1 MGATD
6 QRSGNQGGIVQT
18 DVTRPLASFAVTSK
32 PGDVPAA
39 VRAEGI
45 RALVNWIGSPIGAC
59 RHPIV
64 ERAFV
69 AFDEFSGPRQASL
82 LGRGNKLDIFNAA
95 LINCIA
101 SGIYDYDDTHLPTV
115 IHPTG
120 PIASALLA
128 LCQYKTVTGRDF
140 LHALVLGIEVQCRLA
155 SALAEAPA
163 ECDGAWFLTGITGG
177 VGTAVA
183 TGRILGL
190 NEQQMIWAIGI
201 AAARASGTRATH
213 GSMSKNL
220 VPAWAA
226 EEGMKAAFLARRDF
240 TASDVS
246 LEGPRGLGHLYA
258 RKSNF
263 AVLVDGLG
271 EHWALKQNAYKP
283 FPSGIVTH
291 GAITGALELVQQHCI
306 ARENIDR
313 VELVVHPLCIEL
325 CGRRTPRTAVEGTF
339 SVFHWVA
346 VALLN
351 GVVSI
356 RQFSDACVTDSVVI
370 GIRDR
375 VTATT
380 NPQFKKDEAHVRLIL
395 IDGRVLEHHVD
406 HALGSA
412 ERPMRDA
419 ELDAKFHDLA
429 DGVLGVP
436 AATQLLHA
444 CRNLERLPDAAR
456 LVTP

>member
-1 MGATD
+1 MTQQA
-6 QRSGNQGGIVQT
+6 
-18 DVTRPLASFAVTSK
+18 VTRQLARYVVGAN
-32 PGDVPAA
+32 PRDVPAG
-39 VRAEGI
+39 VRAEGV

-64 ERAFV
+64 ESAL
-69 AFDEFSGPRQASL
+69 AALAEFSGPRQASL
-82 LGRGNKLDIFNAA
+82 LGRDDKLDIFNAA

-101 SGIYDYDDTHLPTV
+101 SGVYDYDDTHLPTV

-120 PIASALLA
+120 PIAAALLA
-128 LCQYKTVTGRDF
+128 LCGYKSIAGGDF
-140 LHALVLGIEVQCRLA
+140 LHALILGIEVQCRLA

-163 ECDGAWFLTGITGG
+163 ECDGAWFLTGVTGG
-177 VGTAVA
+177 VGAAVA
-183 TGRILGL
+183 TGRVLGL
-190 NEQQMIWAIGI
+190 NEQQMTWAIGI

-213 GSMSKNL
+213 ATMAKNL

-240 TASDVS
+240 QASDIS

-263 AVLVDGLG
+263 AVLVEGLG
-271 EHWALKQNAYKP
+271 ETWDLKRNAYKP

-291 GAITGALELVQQHCI
+291 GAITGALELAQRHLIECAAI
-306 ARENIDR
+306 ER

-351 GVVSI
+351 RSI
-356 RQFSDACVTDSVVI
+356 SIGQFSDACVSDPVVI
-370 GIRDR
+370 GVRDR

-380 NPQFKKDEAHVRLIL
+380 NPQFKKDEAHVRLTL
-395 IDGRVLEHHVD
+395 KDGRILEQHVD

-412 ERPMRDA
+412 ERPMSDA
-419 ELDAKFHDLA
+419 ALDAKFHDLA
-429 DGVLGVP
+429 DTTLGVP
-436 AATQLLHA
+436 AATKLLDA
-444 CRNLERLPDAAR
+444 CRNLERLPDAAALLNR
-456 LVTP
+456 

>member
-1 MGATD
+1 MM
-6 QRSGNQGGIVQT
+6 QT
-18 DVTRPLASFAVTSK
+18 DVTRQLARFAVSAK
-32 PGDVPAA
+32 PGDVPSG

-64 ERAFV
+64 ERAIV
-69 AFDEFSGPRQASL
+69 AFNEFSGPRQASL
-82 LGRGNKLDIFNAA
+82 LGRGEKTDIFNAA
-95 LINCIA
+95 VINCIA
-101 SGIYDYDDTHLPTV
+101 SGIFDYDDTHLPTV

-128 LCQYKTVTGRDF
+128 LCEYKTMSGSDF
-140 LHALVLGIEVQCRLA
+140 LHALILGIEVQCRLA
-155 SALAEAPA
+155 SALAEPPA
-163 ECDGAWFLTGITGG
+163 QCDGAWFLTGITGG

-201 AAARASGTRATH
+201 AAARASGTRETH
-213 GSMSKNL
+213 GTMAKNL

-240 TASDVS
+240 TASDAS

-258 RKSNF
+258 DKSNF
-263 AVLVDGLG
+263 AVLTEGLG
-271 EHWALKQNAYKP
+271 ERWALQRNAYKP

-291 GAITGALELVQQHCI
+291 GAITGALELAQRHPMAHEDI
-306 ARENIDR
+306 ER

-351 GVVSI
+351 GVISI
-356 RQFSDACVTDSVVI
+356 RQFSDACVTDPVVI
-370 GIRDR
+370 GLRDR
-375 VTATT
+375 VSATT
-380 NPQFKKDEAHVRLIL
+380 NPQFNKDEAHVRLTL
-395 IDGRVLEHHVD
+395 KDGHVFEQHVD

-412 ERPMRDA
+412 ERPMGDVQ
-419 ELDAKFHDLA
+419 LDAKFHDLA

-436 AATQLLHA
+436 AATQLLIA
-444 CRNLERLPDAAR
+444 CRTLERLPDAAVLLSR
-456 LVTP
+456 